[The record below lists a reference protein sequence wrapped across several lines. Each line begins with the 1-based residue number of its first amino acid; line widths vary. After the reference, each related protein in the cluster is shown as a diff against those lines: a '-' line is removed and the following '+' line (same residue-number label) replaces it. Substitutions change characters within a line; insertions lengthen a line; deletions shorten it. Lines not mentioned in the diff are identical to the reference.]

1 MWSGLISRV
10 PPPSLDDC
18 LNELLREEQWQ
29 LTQAKLE
36 QKPTKEINIIA
47 FVAKGQPLNHDIKV

>member
-18 LNELLREEQWQ
+18 LNKLLQEEQWQ

-36 QKPTKEINIIA
+36 QKPTKEINIVA
-47 FVAKGQPLNHDIKV
+47 FVAKGATTES